1 MSIPV
6 QRAFRLGGGLFAAF
20 LLLTAVVVAG
30 WTQSVDDAWLSLM
43 EDSETLRLVSIAELF
58 HDLGSFPIA
67 AATTMVVAVG
77 FAAMRKWWAVVAW
90 AGMVVGANVLSTLT
104 KLLVDRSRPVD
115 SLVFEPSA
123 SYPSGHA
130 MVSGAAIG
138 IGLAMIAGILWPQ
151 RRRLFLSIG
160 IIYALVMA
168 WSRTYLRVHWLTD
181 VVGGLLFGT
190 AIVCLVAAVV
200 IQHRGNSPNDLTE
213 PDA

>member
-67 AATTMVVAVG
+67 AVTTMVVAVG

-200 IQHRGNSPNDLTE
+200 IQHRGNSPNDLAE